1 MKRFQTQMEVQ
12 YTEKNV
18 RREKEFYLVSAWNF
32 YGTIKGQEAERR
44 GVKNLGSLLLTLN
57 W

>member
-32 YGTIKGQEAERR
+32 IRTIKGQEAEREEAL
-44 GVKNLGSLLLTLN
+44 KI
-57 W
+57 